1 MRGNV
6 ETVVSGKEKGQ
17 DLSIVAVEVGWEE
30 EEGVVEFTLGVAGTL
45 EENGSDLSYAIYLA
59 NNTVAN
65 PIAISC
71 NTTRR
76 LSSVLCSPFFTPI

>member
-1 MRGNV
+1 VRGDGDV

-17 DLSIVAVEVGWEE
+17 DLVMVAVEVDWEE
-30 EEGVVEFTLGVAGTL
+30 EEGTTAEFTLGVAGTL
-45 EENGSDLSYAIYLA
+45 EENGSDLSYAMYLA

-71 NTTRR
+71 KYNHVGH
-76 LSSVLCSPFFTPI
+76 SHCN